1 MIERETK
8 MIKDLGK
15 VVVNNSKLALEHA
28 DVDDAISHIASNIEK
43 SISNASSHGATG
55 YVIDWSELRMNISS
69 GVMSNLQSLF
79 FDYSSNN
86 DCYCEFCEF
95 IFKAILH
102 KLSASDSTFISQE
115 KYCTLT
121 DLKHAYIVCHIE
133 GTGLYADEY
142 SLVFDWSDATL
153 NKLNNH
159 A

>member
-1 MIERETK
+1 MIERGIK

-55 YVIDWSELRMNISS
+55 YVVDWSELRMNMSS

-86 DCYCEFCEF
+86 DYYCEFCEF

-102 KLSASDSTFISQE
+102 KLSVSDSTFISQE
-115 KYCTLT
+115 KYRASSG
-121 DLKHAYIVCHIE
+121 DSDHIVYHIE